1 MYRISHYLFTAL
13 GNEFGYILKQ
23 QELGRPMDQQ
33 EEVSDVESHVEFTK
47 KKRKGKKGDGCNTIW
62 VRAPIFKS
70 QLTINISETC
80 AKFFMTCSQGVQN
93 TFIVWTK

>member
-1 MYRISHYLFTAL
+1 MNTNVITACIESLIIYLQPLVLKLVT
-13 GNEFGYILKQ
+13 LKQ

-33 EEVSDVESHVEFTK
+33 EEGSDVESHVEFTK
-47 KKRKGKKGDGCNTIW
+47 KTKGQKGGSNNTIW

-80 AKFFMTCSQGVQN
+80 A
-93 TFIVWTK
+93 